1 MNAEPSGTSE
11 YVFISLNMPA
21 FIHTHAQ
28 KQWCKLKQPLNC
40 ERCGS
45 VGSATDFNTKGP
57 EFDPALGRATFSK
70 PFLS

>member
-1 MNAEPSGTSE
+1 MKAEPSGTSE

-28 KQWCKLKQPLNC
+28 KQWCKPKRPLNC
-40 ERCGS
+40 VRCDS

-57 EFDPALGRATFSK
+57 EFDPALGTSNIFET
-70 PFLS
+70 FLS